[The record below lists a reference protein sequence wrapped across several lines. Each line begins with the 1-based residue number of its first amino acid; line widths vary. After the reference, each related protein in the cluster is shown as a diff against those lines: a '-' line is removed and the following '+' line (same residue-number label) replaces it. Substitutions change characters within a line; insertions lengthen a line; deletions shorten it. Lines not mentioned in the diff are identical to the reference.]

1 MSPAAARLAGINLNR
16 MKFYIFTISGA
27 LAGLA
32 GVLVTARFLVGSNPE
47 DAAIRI
53 EEKLRANWDRKPVG
67 IPDPMVTVRGI
78 NDVPIL
84 VLTLTPKRGAAGQ
97 WNDASLYELAAKL
110 RTEIAKRC
118 HPVHTVLISSIPLS
132 THLPSYFRAASAL
145 RLHKVVPVGLIK
157 MMAKTKRLIS
167 AEKNDDKKLLWQII
181 DETDPH
187 FIRWAFEAI
196 LQWNNTDKPSPLSHI
211 HGARDEVLP
220 ARYTTPTHTIHRAGH
235 MMVMTRPAAI
245 NSILQATLAG

>member
-1 MSPAAARLAGINLNR
+1 MKCRKVYFISGLGADHRVFKYIRLPEGMEAVYLHWIDPQPGESLSAYATRLAGRIDTTEP
-16 MKFYIFTISGA
+16 FA
-27 LAGLA
+27 
-32 GVLVTARFLVGSNPE
+32 LVGLSF
-47 DAAIRI
+47 
-53 EEKLRANWDRKPVG
+53 G
-67 IPDPMVTVRGI
+67 GM
-78 NDVPIL
+78 
-84 VLTLTPKRGAAGQ
+84 
-97 WNDASLYELAAKL
+97 LA
-110 RTEIAKRC
+110 TEIAKRC